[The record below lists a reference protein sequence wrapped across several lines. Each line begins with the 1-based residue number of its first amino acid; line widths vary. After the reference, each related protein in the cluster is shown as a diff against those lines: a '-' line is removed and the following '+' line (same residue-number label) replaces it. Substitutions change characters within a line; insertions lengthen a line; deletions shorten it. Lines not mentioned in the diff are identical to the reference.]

1 MESLTELYRIGNGP
15 SSSHSL
21 GPRAAMVAFCAR
33 HPDAAAVEVV
43 LYGSLAATGR
53 GHGTDR
59 ALEAGAAGR
68 PVRIRWR
75 PEVSLPAHPNGMRFI
90 ARDAADHEIG
100 AWTAYSV
107 GGGAIRGEGE
117 SLGPR
122 TSVYDRSTFTGI
134 LAWCRTTGRRIP
146 DWVEEREGAG
156 IWDFLAGIR
165 TAMDAAI
172 DRGLAASGELPG
184 GLGVRRRA
192 ASHLAGEGKVPLWRR
207 TTLAVYALAVSE
219 ENAAGGVVVTAPT
232 CGGAGVLPAVLRHLA
247 EQHRCDDRAVL
258 RALATAGVV
267 GNLVKTNASIS
278 GAAIGCQ
285 GEVGTAC
292 AMAAAAAAE
301 LLGGSPEQVECAAEI
316 GIEHH
321 LGMTCD
327 PVAGLVQIPCIER
340 NAVGALR
347 AVDAAALAMLGDG
360 AHRVSFDQAVEAMRR
375 TGADLGE
382 GYRETSRAGLAAIVG
397 KPPEPGN
404 ACG

>member
-1 MESLTELYRIGNGP
+1 
-15 SSSHSL
+15 
-21 GPRAAMVAFCAR
+21 
-33 HPDAAAVEVV
+33 
-43 LYGSLAATGR
+43 
-53 GHGTDR
+53 
-59 ALEAGAAGR
+59 
-68 PVRIRWR
+68 
-75 PEVSLPAHPNGMRFI
+75 
-90 ARDAADHEIG
+90 
-100 AWTAYSV
+100 
-107 GGGAIRGEGE
+107 
-117 SLGPR
+117 
-122 TSVYDRSTFTGI
+122 
-134 LAWCRTTGRRIP
+134 
-146 DWVEEREGAG
+146 
-156 IWDFLAGIR
+156 
-165 TAMDAAI
+165 
-172 DRGLAASGELPG
+172 
-184 GLGVRRRA
+184 
-192 ASHLAGEGKVPLWRR
+192 
-207 TTLAVYALAVSE
+207 
-219 ENAAGGVVVTAPT
+219 
-232 CGGAGVLPAVLRHLA
+232 
-247 EQHRCDDRAVL
+247 
-258 RALATAGVV
+258 VV